1 MSIEKIEAVKMNELL
16 SDENDIYKTVMIIA
30 KRARQVIDKR
40 FSEQIDLDEIDD
52 TEELV
57 QISKED
63 FDKVKPIMKAYNEF
77 LGEDLEWSDMVSS
90 TDSSEK

>member
-77 LGEDLEWSDMVSS
+77 LGEELKWSDMISS
-90 TDSSEK
+90 ADSSEK

>member
-1 MSIEKIEAVKMNELL
+1 MSIENIEAVKMNELL
-16 SDENDIYKTVMIIA
+16 TDENDIYKTVMIIA

-40 FSEQIDLDEIDD
+40 FSEQVDLDEIDD

-57 QISKED
+57 QFSKED

-77 LGEDLEWSDMVSS
+77 LGEDLKWSDMISS
-90 TDSSEK
+90 DDSSEK

>member
-77 LGEDLEWSDMVSS
+77 LGEDLQWSDMISS
-90 TDSSEK
+90 DDSSEK

>member
-52 TEELV
+52 SEELV

-77 LGEDLEWSDMVSS
+77 LGEELKWSDMISS
-90 TDSSEK
+90 ADSSEK